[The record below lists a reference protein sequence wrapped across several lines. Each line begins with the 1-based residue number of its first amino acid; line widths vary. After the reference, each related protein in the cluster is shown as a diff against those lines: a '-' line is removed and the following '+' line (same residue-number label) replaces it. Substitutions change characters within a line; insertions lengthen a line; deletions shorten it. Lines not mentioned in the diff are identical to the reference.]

1 MNEGEWN
8 EKISRIFFPFYW
20 DRVNNLTRTSKRLV
34 HYTSASA
41 YSYMRISHCSC
52 AAQCTHE
59 SHAIHGRKSVNTKAG
74 AGLFKRMPLTLF
86 ADSIIPIT
94 EEYG

>member
-1 MNEGEWN
+1 MTDKG
-8 EKISRIFFPFYW
+8 
-20 DRVNNLTRTSKRLV
+20 
-34 HYTSASA
+34 YTF